1 MGAAMS
7 ILQAVAA
14 VGGLYLFLHL
24 YLIPKLHRSLPEA
37 RSDNA
42 YSAIV
47 GLLVA
52 EVLRGAA
59 LVIGASLTII
69 GATIWAMSYFSG
81 FGSQDDLAR
90 IFESLR
96 WTHNLVEEVSTWWGI
111 LTVALLS
118 LALWIAIRREARQR
132 VDTGFANA
140 FEKLKADA
148 EADSLPDIPSTPEM
162 ATIENMI
169 EQRRTK
175 VTRILEELNAQGESE
190 SKGDPEKSDE
200 LTELLA
206 QIESLKTKLINI
218 DVLRRLEVGKAVAS
232 DAKIDEK
239 SAKNNLFLS
248 TGFFNL
254 ISGTT
259 RVLAIISLALLA
271 PSLVAISSSIVLDSL
286 SESQRA
292 HGFHG

>member
-1 MGAAMS
+1 MIAILRCQAKNRFYESTQRLIQPRRVLWGAAMS

-148 EADSLPDIPSTPEM
+148 EDRAPGRGV
-162 ATIENMI
+162 IE
-169 EQRRTK
+169 RVR
-175 VTRILEELNAQGESE
+175 QG
-190 SKGDPEKSDE
+190 
-200 LTELLA
+200 
-206 QIESLKTKLINI
+206 
-218 DVLRRLEVGKAVAS
+218 
-232 DAKIDEK
+232 
-239 SAKNNLFLS
+239 
-248 TGFFNL
+248 
-254 ISGTT
+254 
-259 RVLAIISLALLA
+259 
-271 PSLVAISSSIVLDSL
+271 
-286 SESQRA
+286 
-292 HGFHG
+292 